1 MMATCKDCLHVEACK
16 NLYEIHGDG
25 LSSDS
30 HACKYFKDRARFV
43 ELPCKVGDMVY
54 CPRYSQFSE
63 QWEIDE
69 WVVIEI
75 SFINYHLG
83 NVFDSNGKWVVGDK
97 ENRIAIKLTLSDK
110 SELWIGSIDV
120 PLKDFRDMFFPYREA
135 AEQALKERESN
146 GGL

>member
-1 MMATCKDCLHVEACK
+1 MATCKDCIHSKVCEFFSYRITSNAEQKCK
-16 NLYEIHGDG
+16 H
-25 LSSDS
+25 
-30 HACKYFKDRARFV
+30 FKDRFRFV
-43 ELPCKVGDMVY
+43 ELPCKVGDTVY

-83 NVFDSNGKWVVGDK
+83 DVFDSNGKWVVGDK

-110 SELWIGSIDV
+110 SELWIDSIDV
-120 PLKDFRDMFFPYREA
+120 PLKDFRDMFSPYREA